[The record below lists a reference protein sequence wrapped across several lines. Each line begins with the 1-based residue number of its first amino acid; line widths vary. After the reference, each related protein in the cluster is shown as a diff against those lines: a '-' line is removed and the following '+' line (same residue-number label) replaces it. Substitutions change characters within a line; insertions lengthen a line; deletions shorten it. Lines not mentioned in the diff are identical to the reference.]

1 MFTEVVEEYR
11 FILKNID
18 KIIERS
24 GYRLG
29 YISDK
34 MGMHKA
40 SFYLK
45 RKNAGFTVDE
55 LEKLLLI
62 IRADELEDEV
72 LLKMSL
78 EDEKEGG
85 SIPLKEALSET
96 SQEER
101 K

>member
-18 KIIERS
+18 KIIERT

-34 MGMHKA
+34 MEMDKT

-45 RKNAGFTVDE
+45 RKNASFTVDE

-72 LLKMSL
+72 LLEMSL
-78 EDEKEGG
+78 EAEKEGG
-85 SIPLKEALSET
+85 TIAL
-96 SQEER
+96 EEVLNESR
-101 K
+101 T

>member
-18 KIIERS
+18 KIIERT

-34 MGMHKA
+34 MEMDKT

-45 RKNAGFTVDE
+45 RKNASFTVDE

-72 LLKMSL
+72 LLEMSL
-78 EDEKEGG
+78 EAEKEGG
-85 SIPLKEALSET
+85 RIAL
-96 SQEER
+96 EEVLNESR
-101 K
+101 T

>member
-18 KIIERS
+18 KIIERT
-24 GYRLG
+24 GYRIG

-34 MGMHKA
+34 MEMDKT

-45 RKNAGFTVDE
+45 RKNGSFTVDE

-72 LLKMSL
+72 LLEMSL
-78 EDEKEGG
+78 EAEKESDVIPWEEVKG
-85 SIPLKEALSET
+85 SL
-96 SQEER
+96 
-101 K
+101 